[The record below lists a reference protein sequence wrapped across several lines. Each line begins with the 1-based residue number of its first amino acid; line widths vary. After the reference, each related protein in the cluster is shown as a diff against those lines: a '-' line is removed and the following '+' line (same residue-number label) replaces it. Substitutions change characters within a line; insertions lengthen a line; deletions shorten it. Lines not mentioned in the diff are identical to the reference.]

1 MYILYY
7 NVYLIYVYIYIVDSE
22 RFYSSL
28 LKPIFIKFMYF
39 LKIFSHFT
47 YISPFP
53 LPPLHHSSTS
63 STPQREYDFPRLIN
77 KV

>member
-39 LKIFSHFT
+39 LKIFFHFT

-53 LPPLHHSSTS
+53 LPPLHHSSTL
-63 STPQREYDFPRLIN
+63 STPQREYDFPRIIN